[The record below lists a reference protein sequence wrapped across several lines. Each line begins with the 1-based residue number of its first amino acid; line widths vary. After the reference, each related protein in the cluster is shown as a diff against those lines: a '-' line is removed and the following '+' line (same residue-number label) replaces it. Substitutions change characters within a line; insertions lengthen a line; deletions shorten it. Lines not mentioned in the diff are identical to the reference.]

1 MAQEAAVTVVMRMR
15 DEASQGMQNFGA
27 NTQQAQ
33 IESLQ
38 LNSAL
43 TAMGSA
49 LTGVGS
55 LLNQLDSPMAKVA
68 ATTITT
74 AGAILATSSAIIQ
87 AIPYIKQMTAS
98 LRNMAIAQALVRALS
113 GPAGW
118 LTLGAGLAIGGAA
131 AYGISRAT
139 QAAPRS
145 TGTTVNNYIQG
156 DVVTERSVGDISRR
170 SIVQNQ
176 SRNATSGIR

>member
-15 DEASQGMQNFGA
+15 DEASQGMQTFGK

-33 IESLQ
+33 IESIQ

-74 AGAILATSSAIIQ
+74 AGAILSTASAITQ
-87 AIPYIKQMTAS
+87 ALPYIKQLTSS
-98 LRNMAIAQALVRALS
+98 LRNLAVAQAIVKALS

-118 LTLGAGLAIGGAA
+118 LTLGAGLAVGGAA
-131 AYGISRAT
+131 AYGITRT
-139 QAAPRS
+139 MQPAARP
-145 TGTTVNNYIQG
+145 TGVTVNNYVQG
-156 DVVTERSVGDISRR
+156 SVVTERQLNNTTRR
-170 SIVQNQ
+170 SIVLNQ